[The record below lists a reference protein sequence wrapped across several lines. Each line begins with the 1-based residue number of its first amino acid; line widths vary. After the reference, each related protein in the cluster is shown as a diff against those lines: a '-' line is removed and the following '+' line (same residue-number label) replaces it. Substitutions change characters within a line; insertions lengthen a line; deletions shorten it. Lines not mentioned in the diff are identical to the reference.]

1 MIPLNQIFYGPP
13 GTGKTYNVTFEAEKI
28 VNLKISGEESPLD
41 IKDKFERILMAIREK
56 YNGEKYRS
64 KSNSI
69 YRNDRAIMWMLGY
82 IIEVNKNRL
91 IQLKTDPET
100 IIKLT
105 KKEALDKGLDGSPS
119 SWAQWSQLISQF
131 KLVEDWEDTTD
142 LQLNKDGIDL
152 INLVQGSYTVDEL
165 KSWDKDCPAAV
176 QEFYSSIIKNQ
187 KKEDFTPT
195 LKTMYCA
202 LNMLVNGEL
211 YKQVPEARNP
221 TDDEKQVAKKYFD
234 LNANIIDLKWIGH
247 FGRILEGLGLV
258 KADSTAVNGK
268 KFYKLTA
275 SGNLLISEIVGN
287 WEKNYPSLFQNTLS
301 YNAAVELG
309 LIHFVTFHQSYSYE
323 EFIEG
328 IRPNLNDADNLNYE
342 LVNGIFK
349 SVCDTAK
356 DKRRYNY
363 VVIIDEIN
371 RGNISKIFGE
381 LITLLE
387 PSKRLFSEPK
397 ENPQEVTLPYS
408 KSKFGVPNNVYV
420 IGTMNTAD
428 RSITNIDT
436 ALRRRFSFK
445 GFPPNPSLLKD
456 IKIEK
461 NGSVI
466 HLDSVL
472 KTLNQRIECL
482 LDKDHLI
489 GHAYLM
495 KVSSWDDLCQTFRDN
510 LLPLFQEYFYN
521 DWEKIAL
528 VLGDSASFNKTD
540 TEKFILKNK
549 VDSDKLFCG
558 DHSDESLD
566 IYSINQNLLDQ
577 NFSQLSEQFFIK
589 GFPG

>member
-13 GTGKTYNVTFEAEKI
+13 GTGKTFNVSVEAEKI
-28 VNLKISGEESPLD
+28 VNLKSLSAENNFD
-41 IKDKFERILMAIREK
+41 IRDKFERILMAIRER
-56 YNGEKYRS
+56 YGSEQFRS

-82 IIEVNKNRL
+82 IIEGNKDRL
-91 IQLKTDPET
+91 TQLITDPE
-100 IIKLT
+100 IIIELT
-105 KKEALDKGLDGSPS
+105 NKEAKDLGLDDSSS
-119 SWAQWSQLISQF
+119 SWAQWSQFISQF
-131 KLVEDWEDTTD
+131 KLVEDWRNTTH
-142 LQLNKDGIDL
+142 LQLNKDGLDL
-152 INLVQGSYTVDEL
+152 INLVKDLYKVDDL
-165 KSWDKDCPAAV
+165 KSWNKDCPSEV
-176 QEFYSSIIKNQ
+176 QEFYCSIIKNQ
-187 KKEDFTPT
+187 KLEDFTPI

-211 YKQVPEARNP
+211 YKQSQESRKP
-221 TDDEKQVAKKYFD
+221 TDDEKETAKKYFD
-234 LNANIIDLKWIGH
+234 LKANITDIKWIGH

-258 KADSTAVNGK
+258 KVEQTEILGK
-268 KFYKLTA
+268 KFYKPTE
-275 SGNLLISEIVGN
+275 SGTLLIHEIVKN
-287 WEKNYPSLFQNTLS
+287 WENDHPSFFQKSLS
-301 YNAAVELG
+301 YSAAVELG

-328 IRPNLNDADNLNYE
+328 IRPNLNDSENLNYE

-349 SVCDTAK
+349 SVCDIAK
-356 DKRRYNY
+356 ENTKYNY

-387 PSKRLFSEPK
+387 PSKRLFSETK

-408 KSKFGVPNNVYV
+408 KSRFGVPNNVYV

-436 ALRRRFSFK
+436 ALRRRFSFRN
-445 GFPPNPSLLKD
+445 FPPNPSLLKD
-456 IKIEK
+456 IRINK
-461 NGSVI
+461 NGSII
-466 HLDSVL
+466 HLDHVL
-472 KTLNQRIECL
+472 KILNQRIEFL

-495 KVSSWDDLCQTFRDN
+495 KVSNWDELCQTFRDN

-528 VLGDSASFNKTD
+528 VLGDTASFDKTD
-540 TEKFILKNK
+540 AEKFVIKNK
-549 VDSDKLFCG
+549 VDSDKLFSG
-558 DHSDESLD
+558 DFSDESLD

-577 NFSQLSEQFFIK
+577 NYDQLSEQFFIK